1 MKIKIIILLGIFIF
15 VQNMAVQAMESQ
27 EKLTRIAIASSE
39 KIKYESKLLDSPPRL
54 IIKFDTPNVF
64 GKLLKNTYLNEGVIK
79 SITVSYYPDRLLSSE
94 RKKIKFITFWLNQK
108 TQYKVWSGDNRIF
121 IDFKNP
127 SLNSESKQIE
137 ISSIVNI
144 IDFNS
149 KDKAAE
155 ALLASV
161 NKTYYNYYNPVS
173 KTAKNQ
179 RNPLSDL
186 TWLLAFGFI
195 SAYILWFRPKEWKAL
210 IDKLV
215 NPVFLASSHHEKRKW
230 WRHNLLP
237 LKDKNIY
244 IKLESSESK
253 TKLGLV
259 PRDIGYGGLS
269 FECSAL
275 KRLKGKLDLS
285 IFMPGAISPVEVQ
298 GSVAWQRNTW
308 NVFRR
313 RVGVSFINPPEK
325 DWVGIHRYIEEQYT
339 ALKQ

>member
-1 MKIKIIILLGIFIF
+1 MKIKIIILFSIFIF
-15 VQNMAVQAMESQ
+15 VQNMAAQAMESQ
-27 EKLTRIAIASSE
+27 EKLTRIAIASSD

-79 SITVSYYPDRLLSSE
+79 NITISYYPDRLLSSE

-108 TQYKVWSGDNRIF
+108 TQYKVWSGDKRIF

-127 SLNSESKQIE
+127 ALNSESKQIE
-137 ISSIVNI
+137 ISSIVNT
-144 IDFNS
+144 IDLDS
-149 KDKAAE
+149 KNKAADK
-155 ALLASV
+155 LLASV
-161 NKTYYNYYNPVS
+161 SKMYDVPVS
-173 KTAKNQ
+173 NAVRNAVPKT
-179 RNPLSDL
+179 SDS
-186 TWLLAFGFI
+186 TWIFAFLLIG
-195 SAYILWFRPKEWKAL
+195 AYIFWFRPKEWKAL

-215 NPVFLASSHHEKRKW
+215 NPVFISSSHHEKRKW

-244 IKLESSESK
+244 IKLESPESK
-253 TKLGLV
+253 TRLGLV

-269 FECSAL
+269 FECNAL
-275 KRLKGKLDLS
+275 KRLKGRLNLS
-285 IFMPGAISPVEVQ
+285 IFMPGAISPVEVH
-298 GSVAWQRNTW
+298 GKVAWQKNIW
-308 NVFRR
+308 NIFRR

-325 DWVGIHRYIEEQYT
+325 DWAGIHRYIEEQYA